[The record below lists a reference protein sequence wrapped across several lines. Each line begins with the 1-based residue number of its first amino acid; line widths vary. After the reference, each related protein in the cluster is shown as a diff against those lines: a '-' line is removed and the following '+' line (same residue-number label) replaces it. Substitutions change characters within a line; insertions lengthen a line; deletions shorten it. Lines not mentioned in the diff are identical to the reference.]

1 MNCEEFQAIGLD
13 AGTGRISS
21 VEEAAAAEHAA
32 TCSRCAALADSWE
45 SARLELSVFADA
57 TGQAEA
63 PARVQMR
70 LLQELRAQKRP
81 HQLYR
86 RTGIIA
92 AWGLAAAAAIVAVV
106 SWQNWR
112 ADHASVVNNKVLNN
126 RIVPAVSDQSQSPP
140 AVDTV
145 LIADEDGGAFTPL
158 PGALPL
164 SSDDGA
170 VYEVRMQRA
179 SLGALGLPVNEEGAS
194 DWISVDLLV
203 ADDGTPQGVRLHQDA
218 TQSLTAE

>member
-1 MNCEEFQAIGLD
+1 
-13 AGTGRISS
+13 
-21 VEEAAAAEHAA
+21 
-32 TCSRCAALADSWE
+32 
-45 SARLELSVFADA
+45 
-57 TGQAEA
+57 
-63 PARVQMR
+63 MR

-86 RTGIIA
+86 RAGIVA
-92 AWGLAAAAAIVAVV
+92 AWGLAAVASVVAVV
-106 SWQNWR
+106 SWQSWR
-112 ADHASVVNNKVLNN
+112 KGSERLAITKT
-126 RIVPAVSDQSQSPP
+126 VPAVNN
-140 AVDTV
+140 AVHSNPSVETV
-145 LIADEDGGAFTPL
+145 LVADEDSGTFTPL

-179 SLGALGLPVNEEGAS
+179 SLGALGLPVNEDGAS

-218 TQSLTAE
+218 PKSVSTE

>member
-1 MNCEEFQAIGLD
+1 MKCEEFQAIGLD
-13 AGTGRISS
+13 AGTGRIGAAD
-21 VEEAAAAEHAA
+21 EAAAAEHAA
-32 TCSRCAALADSWE
+32 SCSHCAALADSWE
-45 SARLELSVFADA
+45 SARLELSVFAGA
-57 TGQAEA
+57 TRQAEA

-81 HQLYR
+81 HHLYR
-86 RTGIIA
+86 RAGIVA
-92 AWGLAAAAAIVAVV
+92 AWGLAAAASIVAVV
-106 SWQNWR
+106 SWQSWR
-112 ADHASVVNNKVLNN
+112 ADRARIVNNKM
-126 RIVPAVSDQSQSPP
+126 VPAVSDPSQPSSS
-140 AVDTV
+140 VDTALV
-145 LIADEDGGAFTPL
+145 ADEDSGTFTPL